1 MPTQG
6 SGKESRDS
14 WEFSRRKVLAAGAAV
29 SVGGLFWLRA
39 SAAQAPETDAGPLQ
53 IEVQARGV
61 PQVELDRIADR
72 LLELPQER
80 GARARRRNRR
90 VLAVRVVDPEERG
103 KSRSERSPVPTRW
116 RATVYDYATQQALML
131 EGRLGDLNPDRELVL
146 AGQPLPSP
154 REWAEARDTLLRH
167 DGIGQRLRNGD
178 LIAYPPMPPVL
189 DERRRWVTVGLL
201 PARLAIDG
209 PRHEIVAVDLAESAV
224 RRFAA
229 RAPESAVAGS
239 GLVCGAPPA
248 AGQGVTGQGTAGEY
262 AITIRR
268 RGTEYWT
275 FTAVRPSASAGRR
288 GSGVEL
294 RDVRYRGRKVL
305 HQAHVPILNVKY
317 DGDACGPYR
326 DWQYSESMLQASGTS
341 VAPGFLLTSSRPAT
355 LIQSGTDVGNFL
367 GTAVWIE
374 GEEVTLMAELE
385 AGWYRYTSQW
395 TLHTDGTI
403 KPRFG
408 FAAIQNA
415 CVCNVHHHHAYWR
428 LDFDIGTTDGN
439 FVQEGGGQNWRVLP
453 REAMAFRDRDFTR
466 RWRVGN
472 RNLAASYEIRP
483 NPTDGLAR
491 ASSDWPFPVG
501 DLWFLRYRPGQ
512 IDDGVDVS
520 TGPVAARLN
529 RFVNR
534 EPIDGADLVVWYA
547 SHFTHDQGAV
557 EEPGGHDH
565 VVGPDLVPVN
575 W

>member
-1 MPTQG
+1 MREG
-6 SGKESRDS
+6 SSEDERTLC
-14 WEFSRRKVLAAGAAV
+14 RRKVLAGGAAIALD
-29 SVGGLFWLRA
+29 GLFWLKAPSARA
-39 SAAQAPETDAGPLQ
+39 QEGAASPLEIDVQLVGVPQAELDAAAQALESGSQELRA
-53 IEVQARGV
+53 V
-61 PQVELDRIADR
+61 P
-72 LLELPQER
+72 
-80 GARARRRNRR
+80 RRRRMR
-90 VLAVRVVDPEERG
+90 VLAMRAVDPEERG
-103 KSRSERSPVPTRW
+103 KSATESARRATRW
-116 RATVYDYATQQALML
+116 RAIAYDYASEQALMF
-131 EGRLGDLNPDRELVL
+131 EGRLGDSGPDRQLVVP
-146 AGQPLPSP
+146 GQPLPSP
-154 REWAEARDTLLRH
+154 AEWDEARDTLLRH
-167 DGIGQRLRNGD
+167 DEFGPRLRSGD

-189 DERRRWVTVGLL
+189 DGRRRWITVGLL
-201 PARLAIDG
+201 PARLTIDG
-209 PRHEIVAVDLAESAV
+209 PRHEIVAVSLADGST
-224 RRFAA
+224 RRFVA
-229 RAPESAVAGS
+229 RVPESAVAGS
-239 GLVCGAPPA
+239 GPVCGAPFA
-248 AGQGVTGQGTAGEY
+248 ARQGVTGQGTAGEY

-367 GTAVWIE
+367 GTAVWID

-439 FVQEGGGQNWRVLP
+439 FVQQRGNRGWRVLP
-453 REAMAFRDRDFTR
+453 REAMAFRDRDFRR

-472 RNLAASYEIRP
+472 RNLAASYEIRS

-512 IDDGVDVS
+512 IDDGVDVTS
-520 TGPVAARLN
+520 GPVAARLN